1 MPSMHGKNLVKVKQQ
16 NLESVKAILYRYA
29 PLSRAEIAERLY
41 LTPPT
46 ITNIVSELIQQGVVE
61 ELPATVGAATH
72 SVGRKPIAID
82 LVPGSRLALGIS
94 LGRDATH
101 YCITDLRGGVRA
113 QGVFELMPENYDDM
127 LRQLL
132 QILNKLKKR
141 HPAAWALLI
150 GIGIA
155 VPGIVNPHTG
165 VIKNLGSERPSWREQ
180 PLGPAL
186 SQSLQLPVRL
196 ENNVRARAC
205 AVSLFRPN
213 LLGEEPS
220 FAFCHVSWGIA
231 CPVILDGSSFRS
243 EFSTAGEIGKMI
255 MVPDCGGNDDFSC
268 PGNLESLSSVRAVLS
283 NCRQQLRAGHCV
295 SLAKLCPHPD
305 ALTLEHVLA
314 AQTDGD
320 PAVCQ
325 IMERAMFYLGIA
337 LANVVSFMNPYLI
350 LLSGPMFRVAQNF
363 DTVRRSLNE
372 HAFRSSD
379 EKLQLIHVDLGEY
392 GGAVGAAASC
402 IEKHFLRA

>member
-101 YCITDLRGGVRA
+101 YCITDLRGGVQA

-141 HPAAWALLI
+141 HPAEWELLI

-196 ENNVRARAC
+196 ENNVRGTRLC
-205 AVSLFRPN
+205 GLFV
-213 LLGEEPS
+213 PS
-220 FAFCHVSWGIA
+220 Q
-231 CPVILDGSSFRS
+231 SF
-243 EFSTAGEIGKMI
+243 G
-255 MVPDCGGNDDFSC
+255 
-268 PGNLESLSSVRAVLS
+268 
-283 NCRQQLRAGHCV
+283 
-295 SLAKLCPHPD
+295 
-305 ALTLEHVLA
+305 
-314 AQTDGD
+314 
-320 PAVCQ
+320 
-325 IMERAMFYLGIA
+325 
-337 LANVVSFMNPYLI
+337 
-350 LLSGPMFRVAQNF
+350 
-363 DTVRRSLNE
+363 
-372 HAFRSSD
+372 
-379 EKLQLIHVDLGEY
+379 
-392 GGAVGAAASC
+392 
-402 IEKHFLRA
+402 